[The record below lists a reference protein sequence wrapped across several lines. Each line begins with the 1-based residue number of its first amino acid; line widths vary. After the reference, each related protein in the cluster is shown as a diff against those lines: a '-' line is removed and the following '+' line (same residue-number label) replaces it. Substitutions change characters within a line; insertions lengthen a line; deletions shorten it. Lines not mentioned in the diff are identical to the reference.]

1 MEKLDKLFLNI
12 KYEIKK
18 AFKEMGVNVNA
29 DDIIENPA
37 KKKVYSL
44 NLSLKELKRLK
55 KIDWEPMAYQR
66 GFVAT
71 DKFIE
76 GIGMTIIGG
85 PGYEHIEI
93 PPIHLRLFKKE
104 RQQIT
109 NKNLELENI
118 IAECLDGLQRVLSAI
133 DRLFDNK
140 FKFSKGTI
148 IQGLKGED
156 INLFDKNFTDIERD
170 HPELFKERF
179 ENNAITTKLY
189 YNISDKEARQLFA
202 EILNNTNKITAHII
216 RAASKH
222 DIADVVRFLVR
233 LNDASKYFDGKKEFL
248 YNHYNLKRL
257 EMFSGIVQPNK
268 TKIFDFV
275 KFDNKSL
282 DHEETV
288 AKFFSYFRNQKTNSA
303 TLDKLYANPKF
314 ETDIPGFEEFKKSIE
329 EFDSLITIS
338 RKGKEKLSKWQLI
351 KIYTLFENL
360 RTNGISVKSKP
371 KFMKEILILWY
382 ELTKKKV
389 KGMQKNQFALDSSKD
404 SSDAIQ
410 RHLSALLK
418 EVLRDQDRFGLVRK
432 DKRRKFSKDD
442 MEQRLRLQDYKCV
455 NCDEDLLIE
464 DMVGGHGTMHAY
476 GGNTDIENCKAIHN
490 ECNKTDH
497 FLKSA

>member
-12 KYEIKK
+12 KLEIKK
-18 AFKEMGVNVNA
+18 SFKKMGVNVNA

-85 PGYEHIEI
+85 PGYEHMEI

-104 RQQIT
+104 KQQIT

-118 IAECLDGLQRVLSAI
+118 IIECLDGLQRIISSI
-133 DRLFDNK
+133 DRLFDDR

-156 INLFDKNFTDIERD
+156 IDLFDKNFTDIERD
-170 HPELFKERF
+170 HPELFHQRF
-179 ENNAITTKLY
+179 EINEVTTKLY
-189 YNISDKEARQLFA
+189 YNISDKEARQSFA

-222 DIADVVRFLVR
+222 DIAEVIRFLVR

-257 EMFSGIVQPNK
+257 AMFSGIIQPNK

-282 DHEETV
+282 DQEETV
-288 AKFFSYFRNQKTNSA
+288 AKFFSYFIQQKTNSA

-314 ETDIPGFEEFKKSIE
+314 KTDIPGFEEFKKSIE
-329 EFDSLITIS
+329 EFDSLITTS

-351 KIYTLFENL
+351 KIYSLYENL
-360 RTNGISVKSKP
+360 RTNSISIINKP
-371 KFMKEILILWY
+371 KFMKEIQTLWCD
-382 ELTKKKV
+382 LTKKKV
-389 KGMQKNQFALDSSKD
+389 KGMQKNQFALDSNKD
-404 SSDAIQ
+404 SYDAIQ

-418 EVLRDQDRFGLVRK
+418 EVLNDFDRFALK
-432 DKRRKFSKDD
+432 SIDKKRKFSKAD
-442 MEQRLRLQDYKCV
+442 MEQKLRAQEYKCA
-455 NCDEDLLIE
+455 NCDEDLLLD
-464 DMVGGHGTMHAY
+464 DMVGGHGTMHAF
-476 GGNTDIENCKAIHN
+476 GGNTDFENCKAIHN
-490 ECNKTDH
+490 ECNKRDH
-497 FLKSA
+497 FVDAA